1 MRSVLFFNITLHPKK
16 CFFQIVKQE
25 ENIRTKM
32 EKETRCRN
40 QVLSKCNNT
49 YVLTHYFIINT
60 FVSLHNLSNCSYL
73 ILLMTVWRCLRRW
86 SIRLTHLSESWMKC
100 RPVGSSCSCNWRLV
114 PSCDMTS
121 PCFSLRLVSSM
132 EGDISIYEF
141 VLALHTFIDT
151 SKFITSGSRP
161 LTLVSWTTPKQKQM
175 VQLMEIND
183 HSSYWISRKYTPWV

>member
-1 MRSVLFFNITLHPKK
+1 MWNKRKILEQKWKRVPG
-16 CFFQIVKQE
+16 V
-25 ENIRTKM
+25 
-32 EKETRCRN
+32 ETRCFPN
-40 QVLSKCNNT
+40 VIILMFLHT
-49 YVLTHYFIINT
+49 ILLLIFLYHYIIYLTVATWF
-60 FVSLHNLSNCSYL
+60 
-73 ILLMTVWRCLRRW
+73 LLMTVWRCLRRW
-86 SIRLTHLSESWMKC
+86 SIRLTHLSEGWMKW

-141 VLALHTFIDT
+141 VLVLHTFIDT

-183 HSSYWISRKYTPWV
+183 HTSHWIRFGFREKRS